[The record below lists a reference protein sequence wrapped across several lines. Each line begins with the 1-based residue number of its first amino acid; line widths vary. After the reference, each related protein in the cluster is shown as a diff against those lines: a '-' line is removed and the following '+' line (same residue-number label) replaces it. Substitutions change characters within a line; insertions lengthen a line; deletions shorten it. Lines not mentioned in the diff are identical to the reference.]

1 MKIKRILSLSM
12 VLVLAVCLLAG
23 CGNKDRILY
32 KEAKLD
38 KIVELP
44 EYKGIKVDTKSDE
57 FKEVYDQV
65 IASDIENNEFYTME
79 KITTGE
85 IAEGD
90 IANIDYEGK
99 KDGVAFEGGTAQGYD
114 LAIGSGS
121 FIPGFEDGL
130 VGKKVGETVD
140 LNISFPEDY
149 SNSPELAG
157 QPVVFTVKINY
168 IQKRIDKAPKEY
180 YKDLGYK
187 SVGEYEKASRKTAA
201 ESFIYKKI
209 MDKVEIREYPQEDI
223 DIIYNA
229 TKKQYETM
237 LKQQGADFET
247 YLAQMGMT
255 EADFKKQLVTEQ
267 IKPSMES
274 QMVFYAILDKEN
286 LEFTQADI
294 DKKAKEAANEV
305 SASQGTSVTADY
317 IKEMYGEHYLENV
330 VVMGKVM
337 DFLYENAKIK

>member
-1 MKIKRILSLSM
+1 MKIKRILGLSM
-12 VLVLAVCLLAG
+12 VLVLTVCLLAG
-23 CGNKDRILY
+23 CGGKDRILY

-44 EYKGIKVDTKSDE
+44 EYKGIKVDTKSEE
-57 FKEVYDQV
+57 FKEMYEQV
-65 IASDIENNEFYTME
+65 IASDIENNGFYTTE
-79 KITTGE
+79 KVTEGV

-90 IANIDYEGK
+90 TANIDYVGK

-114 LAIGSGS
+114 LAIGSGT
-121 FIPGFEDGL
+121 FIPGFEEGL

-140 LNISFPEDY
+140 LNITFPEEY
-149 SNSPELAG
+149 QSEELAG
-157 QPVVFTVKINY
+157 QPVVFTVKINH
-168 IQKRIDKAPKEY
+168 IQKRNDKAPKEY

-187 SVGEYEKASRKTAA
+187 SVGEYEKATRKTAA
-201 ESFIYKKI
+201 ESLIYKKI
-209 MDKVEIREYPQEDI
+209 MDKVEIKEYPQEDI

-237 LKQQGADFET
+237 IKQQGADFET

-255 EADFKKQLVTEQ
+255 EADFKKRLVTEE

-317 IKEMYGEHYLENV
+317 IKEMYGVHYLENV